1 MLAEKTAYR
10 FTSEGKLPGFNVGAS
25 WGFKRYVFDVWIK
38 RLEGESMIPNYQVFM
53 RPFLEVVNAAG
64 GEEVKLRDVIN
75 QLEDKFGLS
84 EAEREERLPS
94 GKQTVLDNRIG
105 WARTYLTKAGLL
117 EVTRRAHFVITERGL
132 NAISN
137 PHTVIDNQYLKQF
150 DEFIAFKDQKN
161 GQPELCEANQSVA
174 EETTP
179 DEVLRAAFKQ
189 INDALA
195 SDILSRTRKV
205 SPAFFEQLLID
216 LLLAMGYGGSNEGM
230 AHTLGRSGD
239 NGVDGVINQDPLG
252 VDQIYIQAKRYA
264 DGNNISAGE
273 IRDFFGAL
281 NLKKAQKGIFITTS
295 DFTPSAV
302 QTAKDLG
309 MRIVLI
315 NGKELAK
322 LMLRYNIGSRD
333 EQVIYLKR
341 IDEEF
346 FEL

>member
-1 MLAEKTAYR
+1 
-10 FTSEGKLPGFNVGAS
+10 
-25 WGFKRYVFDVWIK
+25 
-38 RLEGESMIPNYQVFM
+38 MIPSYQVFM

-64 GEEVKLRDVIN
+64 GQEVKLRDVIN
-75 QLEDKFGLS
+75 QIAERFQLTDD
-84 EAEREERLPS
+84 EREERLPS

-117 EVTRRAHFVITERGL
+117 EVTRRAHFVITDRGQM
-132 NAISN
+132 AISN
-137 PHTVIDNQYLKQF
+137 PNTVIDNQYLKQF

-161 GQPELCEANQSVA
+161 GHSELVQSIQSTV

-179 DEVLRAAFKQ
+179 DEVLLAAYKQ
-189 INDALA
+189 INDALT
-195 SDILSRTRKV
+195 SEILSRTRKV
-205 SPAFFEQLLID
+205 SPAFFEQLLIE
-216 LLLAMGYGGSNEGM
+216 LLLAMGYGGTGEGM
-230 AHTLGRSGD
+230 AHTLGKSGD

-252 VDQIYIQAKRYA
+252 VDQVYIQAKRYA
-264 DGNNISAGE
+264 DGNNISAGD

-346 FEL
+346 FEG

>member
-1 MLAEKTAYR
+1 
-10 FTSEGKLPGFNVGAS
+10 
-25 WGFKRYVFDVWIK
+25 
-38 RLEGESMIPNYQVFM
+38 MIPSYQAFM
-53 RPFLEVVNAAG
+53 RPLLEIAKAENG
-64 GEEVKLRDVIN
+64 QEIKLRDAIN
-75 QLEDKFGLS
+75 ALADHFGLS
-84 EAEREERLPS
+84 EEEREEKLPS
-94 GKQTVLDNRIG
+94 GKQTVIDSRVG
-105 WARTYLTKAGLL
+105 WARTYLSKAGLI
-117 EVTRRAHFVITERGL
+117 EVTRRGHFMITPRGVD
-132 NAISN
+132 AISN
-137 PHTVIDNQYLKQF
+137 PSAVIDTRFLKQYE
-150 DEFIAFKDQKN
+150 EFVTFIS
-161 GQPELCEANQSVA
+161 PNQSKEDEPSLA
-174 EETTP
+174 DIESETTP
-179 DEVLRAAFKQ
+179 DEVLRAAYKQ

-195 SDILSRTRKV
+195 SEILLRTHKT
-205 SPAFFEQLLID
+205 SPAFFEQLLIE
-216 LLLAMGYGGSNEGM
+216 LLLAMGYGGTGEGM
-230 AHTLGRSGD
+230 AHTLGKSGD

-252 VDQIYIQAKRYA
+252 VDQVYIQAKRYV

-295 DFTPSAV
+295 DFTRSAV

-346 FEL
+346 FES